1 MADLHSKILDA
12 RPQVQI
18 LLISC
23 SFWENLAKSY
33 VGVPLEGWR
42 PHLREILDPPL
53 LSVSHSVHGGGG
65 GRGSLCMMPLSV
77 LPPGRMFLLGISVFG
92 PMFLPG
98 GSPGQRHP
106 GQRPRPPG
114 RDPPSTVKSGRYA
127 SPWNTCL
134 FSSSNIKFVFKPPE
148 FQNVFK
154 VKFSKNLCVN

>member
-1 MADLHSKILDA
+1 MDA

-42 PHLREILDPPL
+42 PHLRETLDPPL
-53 LSVSHSVHGGGG
+53 LSVSHSVHGGG
-65 GRGSLCMMPLSV
+65 LCMMPLSV
-77 LPPGRMFLLGISVFG
+77 WPPGCMFLLGISVFG

-98 GSPGQRHP
+98 GGLPDRDPSGQRPPLRQPP

-114 RDPPSTVKSGRYA
+114 RDPPCKVKSGWYA
-127 SPWNTCL
+127 SLWNACL

-148 FQNVFK
+148 FQNVHA
-154 VKFSKNLCVN
+154 